1 MGGNGFARHHLPPYF
16 SLPLATHVI
25 PALVVNTVAL
35 TELRVSQPTSL
46 LHLPVDLLQVARTTT
61 VNLGAA
67 EQGARLHPSAHDAN
81 SRWARRFVQPLLS
94 LLLLLVAVQ
103 MGSSENA
110 FVDADRQPLSLP
122 PRASTLESTRRPSTT
137 SPSRSL
143 ASAPNSASSRDESI
157 AIAATIARQAH
168 ASSSSEAGHLSLP
181 RTKASGSVALAA
193 RPEGSS
199 SAHRSSGRRLTAT
212 GSSSFDV
219 SQIAK
224 ILASDGAAGDE
235 FGGSVAV
242 DGDTMVVGATYN
254 RDKGFGSGSAYIYTR
269 NVAGSLTAGWTQR
282 AKLLTSD
289 GAASDYFGVSV
300 AISGDT
306 VAVGAYGDGDKGS
319 SSGSAYIYTRNVA
332 GSLTAGWTQRA
343 KLLASDGAARDNFG
357 WSVAI
362 SGDTVAVG
370 AYGDDDKGSSS
381 GSAYIYTRN
390 VASSLTAG
398 WTQRAKLLASDGAAG
413 GYFGRS
419 VAISG
424 DTVAVGHENDDDKGT
439 NSGSAYIYTRDDAGS
454 LTASWTQR
462 AKLLASDGAAG
473 DYFGASVAISFDTV
487 AVAAYSDDD
496 NGPGSGSAYMF
507 ALPLKIPCAGEG
519 MTLTEEA
526 GEITDGPGTYANDA
540 DCTWTIVPRD
550 GANGIQL
557 QFTELDME
565 SNFDYVKIFSRP
577 SDGSGTLTLIA
588 SLTGNTVPSTIYV
601 VNRGFSMVVK
611 LTSDGSR
618 VSTGFAANYGTILNA
633 AAASSPPPP
642 PSPPPLPPPSP
653 PPSTTP
659 TPTPTPAPTATY
671 SLLES
676 CKCTCCKG
684 FNCGASMVA
693 SYVSLESS
701 LCTTTGCRTTFP
713 AVYPAS
719 GQNGQVSSRYVA
731 SSSSTPTPTPTPT
744 STSTPSPTT
753 TSSTP
758 SPTATYSLLE
768 SCKCTCC
775 KGFDCGASMVASYV
789 SLDSS
794 SCTTVGCRT
803 TFPAVCPASGQN
815 GQVSSRFVASSSLT
829 SSASTP
835 SPSKSTTPE
844 QEQFVF
850 KSAAARPIAAALL
863 LVSLAAMMPLL

>member
-1 MGGNGFARHHLPPYF
+1 
-16 SLPLATHVI
+16 
-25 PALVVNTVAL
+25 
-35 TELRVSQPTSL
+35 
-46 LHLPVDLLQVARTTT
+46 
-61 VNLGAA
+61 
-67 EQGARLHPSAHDAN
+67 
-81 SRWARRFVQPLLS
+81 
-94 LLLLLVAVQ
+94 
-103 MGSSENA
+103 
-110 FVDADRQPLSLP
+110 
-122 PRASTLESTRRPSTT
+122 
-137 SPSRSL
+137 
-143 ASAPNSASSRDESI
+143 
-157 AIAATIARQAH
+157 
-168 ASSSSEAGHLSLP
+168 
-181 RTKASGSVALAA
+181 
-193 RPEGSS
+193 
-199 SAHRSSGRRLTAT
+199 
-212 GSSSFDV
+212 
-219 SQIAK
+219 
-224 ILASDGAAGDE
+224 
-235 FGGSVAV
+235 VAV

-319 SSGSAYIYTRNVA
+319 SSGSAYIYTRNVVGSLTAGWTQRAKLLASDGAANDYFGWSVAISGDTVAVGAYGDDDKDLYASGSAYIYTRNVAGSLTAGWTQRSKLLATDGAPGDGFGWSVAISGDTVAVGAYSDDDDDKGYDSGSAYIYTRNVA

-713 AVYPAS
+713 AVCPAS